1 MKGKGQEES
10 TGGTDE
16 VNKTQISCL
25 TSQSFC
31 LFLDFRLP
39 ALHLDRDYR

>member
-1 MKGKGQEES
+1 MIGKGQQES
-10 TGGTDE
+10 TGSTDE
-16 VNKTQISCL
+16 VSCL

-39 ALHLDRDYR
+39 ALHMDRDYR